1 MPALLIGTEA
11 ACADRALTPS
21 AIAPAKLA
29 ISAVRDMSTSFRVML
44 QMGLATWTT
53 FQTSSIELTLNA
65 SVS

>member
-29 ISAVRDMSTSFRVML
+29 ISAVRDMSVSFRVML
-44 QMGLATWTT
+44 QPDGAGHLDDI
-53 FQTSSIELTLNA
+53 SNLIH
-65 SVS
+65 